1 MFGIPDSKVRER
13 LLRETKLTL
22 EKTDELC
29 RASESMIAQM
39 KIVGNSEGQ
48 TVNTLNRGNK
58 TRSLEANRQK
68 WKTRGG
74 KQANT
79 KECGNYSTEH
89 NNTKKE
95 LCPAYLKTCLKC
107 GKLSHFASKCRSK
120 RKDTK
125 DNDHCKSIRA
135 VDNPDSDSEVFYA
148 TNIPACALDD
158 SQLVTLNPLTP
169 VVLPWFLHKLPF
181 FLECFYSTNCTVD
194 K

>member
-74 KQANT
+74 
-79 KECGNYSTEH
+79 
-89 NNTKKE
+89 
-95 LCPAYLKTCLKC
+95 
-107 GKLSHFASKCRSK
+107 
-120 RKDTK
+120 
-125 DNDHCKSIRA
+125 
-135 VDNPDSDSEVFYA
+135 
-148 TNIPACALDD
+148 
-158 SQLVTLNPLTP
+158 
-169 VVLPWFLHKLPF
+169 
-181 FLECFYSTNCTVD
+181 
-194 K
+194 